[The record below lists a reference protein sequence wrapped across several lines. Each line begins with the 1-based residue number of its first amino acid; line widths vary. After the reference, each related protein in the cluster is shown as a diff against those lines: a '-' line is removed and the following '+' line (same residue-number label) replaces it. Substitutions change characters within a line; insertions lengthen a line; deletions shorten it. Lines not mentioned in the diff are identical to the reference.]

1 MNTVIQLASAFCGAL
16 GFALLYNHKG
26 LNIFLSAIG
35 GGLTW
40 GVYLICES
48 FTENLFF
55 LNLTA
60 AVFAAVYSEVMARI
74 RKMPTTAF
82 IMPSV
87 IPLVPGGSLYY
98 TLLHLINKDSA
109 SALISGTNT
118 LLTAGGIAV
127 GIVIVSVIMKS
138 RPVKHMK

>member
-1 MNTVIQLASAFCGAL
+1 
-16 GFALLYNHKG
+16 
-26 LNIFLSAIG
+26 
-35 GGLTW
+35 
-40 GVYLICES
+40 
-48 FTENLFF
+48 
-55 LNLTA
+55 
-60 AVFAAVYSEVMARI
+60 
-74 RKMPTTAF
+74 MPTTAF

-87 IPLVPGGSLYY
+87 ISLVPGGSLYY

-109 SALISGTNT
+109 SALTSGTNT